1 MPNIERQPILVKGD
15 YRMFPLKWASK
26 AGMKPTKLDDI
37 EVRGEELD
45 TVRRKFARPQIFP
58 WAAISGF
65 WGAQE
70 IYCGSVNN
78 GKSLRES

>member
-1 MPNIERQPILVKGD
+1 VPNIERQPILVKGD

-45 TVRRKFARPQIFP
+45 TVRMD
-58 WAAISGF
+58 S
-65 WGAQE
+65 
-70 IYCGSVNN
+70 
-78 GKSLRES
+78 